1 MIWKLII
8 VISAAIASYFIPTP
22 QELQNAFVSGQ
33 NFYASNNFVKAIEQ
47 YDLIIN
53 TDSDFL
59 DEDSVKVTL
68 FSGEL
73 TVSVVVAALY
83 QKANALK
90 NLEQK
95 DAAIATFRIVEQ
107 RRYEPQLAA
116 LAQFMIYDIY
126 YRLAQYDS
134 AIIEANKLVQNF
146 PNHQK
151 AEAALYDIGWAYR
164 EINNLDSSTI
174 AFEKLIVQYPKTEY
188 LARAIY
194 QMGQNKFDL
203 KLYDE
208 AIFYWSDLI
217 DRFKPEAFK
226 DQDWAQVQLKAVK
239 ERQIFEA
246 TAGRETDES
255 VLELVAKAQIK
266 IGDSYREKGE
276 YDFAITNYRKIVTTY
291 TLLTTLVE
299 VSYIKIADY
308 TLNEKGV
315 EEAIEIYRD
324 AIDENFSNKQL
335 QAKMQYKIAETYQNN
350 GQFVKAAD
358 QFIFYT
364 RAYEDVANEIDFSVD
379 KALFSAISN
388 YYSAQEYQSAVNLA
402 DTLINNY
409 YYTEPVPAAFFI
421 KGLSLNELGKYTE
434 ARISFQKI
442 INDFSE
448 SPDFVNAKVQIGI
461 SYFREKD
468 FDNSLSSFLEVTE
481 NFAGQFDSSQVYFD
495 LMNTYYELKRYDEAM
510 ACFDNV
516 KFGSDYYASAFS
528 RASKI
533 YSLRSEYDKA
543 IEFLNNIRETAK
555 DSSHVY
561 YEADLNYALADV
573 YISKNDF
580 YNAVNLLTK
589 VIEDT
594 VIGVNKYILKLQAYY
609 GRGVISYQIGNYGT
623 TVSDMEYLLADSEF
637 NNRLENFIPAVK
649 ERLALGYSKT
659 GKINEGLALINQMIE
674 EQTDE
679 KEKAR
684 LYSSISNIYYEAGD
698 YRNAIA
704 SAENVLKI
712 EGIDESTIVNSY
724 ITLSQSYK
732 ELNDIP
738 KSVNILLEA
747 SEKYPQAEEIP
758 LVLYSLGAVYFDSRE
773 YEKAADIF
781 NKFITRYPEHLNV
794 KEARYFRGYSY
805 YESGNWS
812 QAYNSFKQYI
822 AAYPEDPL
830 ALETQFYAA
839 EALFNQKEFN
849 NAVREYRAVY
859 TRYPNSEFAPMAM
872 YNEGWCYF
880 ELKETEKMIDI
891 FKRLADRYPKS
902 DYAGDALFTIGDYYY
917 NKKEYASAQE
927 AYTVLIEKVPNY
939 HKVEEAKELIY
950 DLSQITSYLEY
961 EEAMKLFDSKQ
972 YQKAIDAL
980 TKLYE
985 KYPDAS
991 IAVGCQV
998 NIAASYEMLEEY
1010 RAAAQWYRRIIERY
1024 SGSKDDN
1031 ERSAVIFAKEHLE
1044 WIESNYL

>member
-1 MIWKLII
+1 MIWKIII
-8 VISAAIASYFIPTP
+8 VISAAIASFFVPTP
-22 QELQNAFVSGQ
+22 KELQNAFVSGQ

-95 DAAIATFRIVEQ
+95 DAAILTFRIVEQ
-107 RRYEPQLAA
+107 KRYEPSLAA

-126 YRLAQYDS
+126 YRLAEYDS

-146 PNHQK
+146 PGHQK

-174 AFEKLIVQYPKTEY
+174 AFEKLILQYPKTEY

-194 QMGQNKFDL
+194 QMGQNKYDL
-203 KLYDE
+203 KLFDE
-208 AIFYWSDLI
+208 AISYWSDLI

-226 DQDWAQVQLKAVK
+226 DQDWEQVQLRAVR

-246 TAGRETDES
+246 TAGRETDET

-276 YDFAITNYRKIVTTY
+276 YNLAVSNYRKIVTTY
-291 TLLTTLVE
+291 TLLPMLVE
-299 VSYIKIADY
+299 ISYIKIADY
-308 TLNEKGV
+308 TLNEKGI
-315 EEAIEIYRD
+315 EEAVEVYRD
-324 AIDENFSNKQL
+324 AIDENFANKQL

-350 GQFVKAAD
+350 GLFVKSAD

-364 RAYEDVANEIDFSVD
+364 RAYADVADQIEFSID
-379 KALFSAISN
+379 KAIFSAISN
-388 YYSAQEYQSAVNLA
+388 FYSAQEYQLAIDQA
-402 DTLINNY
+402 DTLIKNY
-409 YYTEPVPAAFFI
+409 YYTEPVPAAYFI
-421 KGLSLNELGKYTE
+421 KGLSLNELGKYSE
-434 ARISFQKI
+434 ARNNFQTV
-442 INDFSE
+442 INNYSD

-468 FDNSLSSFLEVTE
+468 YENALSSFLNVTE
-481 NFAGQFDSSQVYFD
+481 NFAGKFDSSQVYFD
-495 LMNTYYELKRYDEAM
+495 LLNTYYELKRYDEAM
-510 ACFDNV
+510 ASFENV
-516 KFGSDYYASAFS
+516 KFGSDYYAAAFS

-533 YSLRSEYDKA
+533 YSIRSEYDKA
-543 IEFLNNIRETAK
+543 VDFLNNIREISK
-555 DSSHVY
+555 DSAHVY
-561 YEADLNYALADV
+561 YEADINYALADV
-573 YISKNDF
+573 HISKNDF

-589 VIEDT
+589 VIEDS
-594 VIGVNKYILKLQAYY
+594 VIGENKYILKLQSYY
-609 GRGVISYQIGNYGT
+609 ARGVISYQIENFGT
-623 TVSDMEYLLADSEF
+623 TVSDMEFLLKDKEF
-637 NNRLENFIPAVK
+637 NNRLESFIPAVK
-649 ERLALGYSKT
+649 ERLALAYSKT
-659 GKINEGLALINQMIE
+659 GKVKEGLAIINEMLLAE
-674 EQTDE
+674 TDE
-679 KEKAR
+679 LEKGR
-684 LYSSISNIYYEAGD
+684 LQSSISNIYFEAGD
-698 YRNAIA
+698 YKNAIS

-712 EGIDESTIVNSY
+712 EGIGESTIINSY
-724 ITLSQSYK
+724 ITLSQSYR

-758 LVLYSLGAVYFDSRE
+758 LVLYSLGAAYFDSQE
-773 YEKAADIF
+773 FEKAADIF
-781 NKFITRYPEHLNV
+781 NKFITRYPEHPNV

-812 QAYNSFKQYI
+812 SAYNSFKQYI

-849 NAVREYRAVY
+849 NAIREYRAVY
-859 TRYPNSEFAPMAM
+859 SRYPNSDFAPMAM

-880 ELKETEKMIDI
+880 ELQETNKMIDI

-917 NKKEYASAQE
+917 NKKEYTSAQE
-927 AYTVLIEKVPNY
+927 AYSELIAKVPNY
-939 HKVEEAKELIY
+939 HKIEEAKVLIY

-972 YQKAIDAL
+972 YEKAIESL
-980 TKLYE
+980 TKLYD

-998 NIAASYEMLEEY
+998 NIAASYEMLENY
-1010 RAAAQWYRRIIERY
+1010 RAAAQWYKRIIDRY
-1024 SGSKDDN
+1024 SESKDDN
-1031 ERSAVIFAKEHLE
+1031 ERSAVIFAQEHLE
-1044 WIESNYL
+1044 WIESNYF